1 MVVPPTALNALRRK
15 LRDIRQSIPLKQ
27 KTNSLRLNSVLA
39 NLLAKAPS
47 VGLYH
52 PMGGEPDPWP
62 LLERYDAVTA
72 LPALTPDEP
81 LMIFRRWAL
90 GDVLVATAWGGQQP
104 IKAAATVIPKFILV
118 PMLGFDAAFNRI
130 GQGGGHYD
138 RYLAAHPAACRI
150 GIAWEAQRVDRIE
163 PQPWDVPMDAILT
176 ETGFYMKDL
185 TRCQRP

>member
-1 MVVPPTALNALRRK
+1 
-15 LRDIRQSIPLKQ
+15 
-27 KTNSLRLNSVLA
+27 
-39 NLLAKAPS
+39 
-47 VGLYH
+47 
-52 PMGGEPDPWP
+52 
-62 LLERYDAVTA
+62 
-72 LPALTPDEP
+72 
-81 LMIFRRWAL
+81 MIFRRWVL

-104 IKAAATVIPKFILV
+104 IEAAASVIPKLILV

-150 GIAWEAQRVDRIE
+150 GIAWEAQRVDRID
-163 PQPWDVPMDAILT
+163 PQPWDVPMDAVLT